1 MEDHASS
8 RIFFKR
14 KIPGGGKVFIS
25 FQEMPFKGC
34 FISERH
40 RGDVEEKNGLVHR
53 ERRFDLGL
61 NYKCDCWNGM
71 ILVEEWNEN
80 LVHMSS

>member
-14 KIPGGGKVFIS
+14 KIPEGGKVFIS
-25 FQEMPFKGC
+25 FQEMPFLKDV
-34 FISERH
+34 ISERQ

-53 ERRFDLGL
+53 AKEKAL
-61 NYKCDCWNGM
+61 
-71 ILVEEWNEN
+71 
-80 LVHMSS
+80 